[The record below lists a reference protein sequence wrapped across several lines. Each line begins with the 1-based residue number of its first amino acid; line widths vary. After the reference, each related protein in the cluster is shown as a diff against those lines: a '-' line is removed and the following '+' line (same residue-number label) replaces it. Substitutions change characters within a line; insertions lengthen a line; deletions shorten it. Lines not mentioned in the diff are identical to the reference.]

1 MISTIFDIPDLVDK
15 EVSEIDKYIDVIS
28 KEWTDPLPPPIVE
41 EYEGFQVVR
50 EDLINGSSKVRASD
64 YLVSTLNGI
73 DELVY
78 GSCPATGHAQI
89 ALSVLA
95 KRYGKKAVVFMA
107 ERSLDKL
114 TKQQKHAI
122 REGVDFRWVKM
133 GMLNVTE
140 SHAKKYANENE
151 EKRLLVPIGVDH
163 PAVVAGYAVIAR
175 RMGIQPKEVW
185 TVGSSGT
192 LTRGLQQGWPDADFH
207 CVAVGHKGDYGRAKV
222 YQCPLTFP
230 QNVKK
235 EDAPPFPSVSNY
247 DAKAWKYMREHAS
260 EGALFWNVSG

>member
-1 MISTIFDIPDLVDK
+1 MNNIFIQN
-15 EVSEIDKYIDVIS
+15 EIDEYIDVIS
-28 KEWTDPLPPPIVE
+28 KEWTDPLPSPIIQE
-41 EYEGFQVVR
+41 HEGFQVVR

-64 YLVSTLNGI
+64 YLVSNLTGVE
-73 DELVY
+73 ELVY

-107 ERSLDKL
+107 KRSLDKL

-140 SHAKKYANENE
+140 SHAKKYANEDLD
-151 EKRLLVPIGVDH
+151 KRLLVPIGVNH
-163 PAVVAGYAVIAR
+163 PAVVASYAVVAR
-175 RMGIQPKEVW
+175 QMEIQPKEVW

-192 LTRGLQQGWPDADFH
+192 LTRGLQQGWPDADHH
-207 CVAVGHKGDYGRAKV
+207 CVSVGHKGDFGTATV
-222 YQCPLTFP
+222 YRCPLTFP

-260 EGALFWNVSG
+260 PGALFWNVSG

>member
-1 MISTIFDIPDLVDK
+1 MVGTIFDIPDLVDELSDVDRYIK
-15 EVSEIDKYIDVIS
+15 EIEENWV
-28 KEWTDPLPPPIVE
+28 DPLPPPVVE
-41 EYEGFQVVR
+41 EHEGFQVVR

-73 DELVY
+73 EELVY

-95 KRYGKKAVVFMA
+95 KRYGMKSVVFMA

-140 SHAKKYANENE
+140 KHAKDYANENE

-192 LTRGLQQGWPDADFH
+192 LTRGLQQGWPDADFY
-207 CVAVGHKGDYGRAKV
+207 CVSVGHKGDYGRAKV
-222 YQCPLTFP
+222 YRCPLTFP
-230 QNVKK
+230 QEVRL
-235 EDAPPFPSVSNY
+235 EDTPPFPSVSNY
-247 DAKAWKYMREHAS
+247 DAKAWKYMREYAS
-260 EGALFWNVSG
+260 DGALFWNVGS